1 MPAAGIPVAAI
12 VTEAGLSVQRVG
24 RWRIEDA
31 DRPTIP
37 TRFG

>member
-1 MPAAGIPVAAI
+1 MPVADI

-24 RWRIEDA
+24 RWRIEDT